1 MSIKQE
7 RINDQLIEQISYIL
21 KMEVKNKDI
30 DFVTITD
37 ANVTSDL
44 SSAKIYFTVLDESK
58 KETTLKALESA
69 SGFIRHKLFDRM
81 DIRQI
86 PELTFIYDESIEYGK
101 RIEEKIKEINNDK

>member
-58 KETTLKALESA
+58 KETTFKALESA

>member
-81 DIRQI
+81 DIRQMH
-86 PELTFIYDESIEYGK
+86 EFTFIYDESIEYGK
-101 RIEEKIKEINNDK
+101 RTEQKIKEINNDK